1 MIVNDKYK
9 EQYEQLHADYKFK
22 GGQVAVFKKEI
33 GRFIKDIKA
42 LNVLD
47 YGCGAASAYK
57 KKLHEKWRVP
67 LPFLYDPY
75 RPEYAERPP
84 FNFDLVICTDV
95 MEHIPEEDVQDVLDD
110 IFDHADKGVFLTI
123 AQFPAKKTLPNGENA
138 HCTLESSEWWNERIE
153 RANKKGVDVKVIFR
167 G

>member
-1 MIVNDKYK
+1 MDDDHVTGAIMVRCDAMALGGSEYIIISMHETPGRDRRMTITNDKYK

-67 LPFLYDPY
+67 MPFLYEPY
-75 RPEYAERPP
+75 
-84 FNFDLVICTDV
+84 NQC
-95 MEHIPEEDVQDVLDD
+95 
-110 IFDHADKGVFLTI
+110 
-123 AQFPAKKTLPNGENA
+123 
-138 HCTLESSEWWNERIE
+138 
-153 RANKKGVDVKVIFR
+153 
-167 G
+167 

>member
-1 MIVNDKYK
+1 M
-9 EQYEQLHADYKFK
+9 
-22 GGQVAVFKKEI
+22 
-33 GRFIKDIKA
+33 
-42 LNVLD
+42 
-47 YGCGAASAYK
+47 
-57 KKLHEKWRVP
+57 
-67 LPFLYDPY
+67 PFLYDPY

-153 RANKKGVDVKVIFR
+153 NANKKGVDVKVIFR